1 MDLKVAYEKTP
12 IVFKLGDLG
21 EVRSQAAKTNILLQN
36 SRTKVLN
43 WGSQPF
49 MGPEISIEGEMLE
62 SALIDEL
69 KAIDAWML
77 LTTFFVILNP
87 D

>member
-1 MDLKVAYEKTP
+1 
-12 IVFKLGDLG
+12 
-21 EVRSQAAKTNILLQN
+21 
-36 SRTKVLN
+36 
-43 WGSQPF
+43 